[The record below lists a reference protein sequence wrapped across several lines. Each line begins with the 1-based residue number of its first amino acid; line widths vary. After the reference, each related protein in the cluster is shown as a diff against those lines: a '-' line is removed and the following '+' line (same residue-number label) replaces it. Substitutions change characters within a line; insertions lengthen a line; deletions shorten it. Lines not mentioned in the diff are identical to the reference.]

1 MALEPDQLQAMWR
14 DLVERVDALAA
25 ERDQYVH
32 FFERSPDA
40 YVLTDAAGVIVEV
53 NGAAVDILQRRRRE
67 LRERPLAAMIAL
79 DRRADFRGRIT
90 ALAAGDVPARWHSV
104 VESPGL
110 RTDVVFTAR
119 LFRRTAGVAGICWL
133 LQAGA

>member
-1 MALEPDQLQAMWR
+1 MALELDKLQTMWR
-14 DLVERVDALAA
+14 DLTEQVDALAA
-25 ERDQYVH
+25 ERDQYLH

-67 LRERPLAAMIAL
+67 LRERPLAAVIAL
-79 DRRADFRGRIT
+79 DRRADFRSRIT
-90 ALAAGDVPARWHSV
+90 ALAAGNVPARWRSV

-110 RTDVVFTAR
+110 RTDVLFTAR
-119 LFRRTAGVAGICWL
+119 LFQRAAGVAGICWL
-133 LQAGA
+133 LQADA